1 MIWHVKIFIYLRL
14 QMQFS
19 NRFQGS
25 RRDILR
31 YGSLGIALSCVYF
44 AATNWKVN
52 QKTYI
57 QE

>member
-1 MIWHVKIFIYLRL
+1 
-14 QMQFS
+14 MQCS

-44 AATNWKVN
+44 AANNWKVKN
-52 QKTYI
+52 TEEDFFLCSKLLLI
-57 QE
+57 LRSC